1 MCVCIHVYHIYPL
14 YARSYSRH
22 WEHGYVFLMKKGQ
35 VSFLTIF
42 NNIFF
47 QKSWLYIGCDS
58 RNQERSSIGFIC
70 MYTSD
75 IYQSYLTVFN
85 ERCKCMMKSY
95 LSEQLVFII

>member
-42 NNIFF
+42 IFF
-47 QKSWLYIGCDS
+47 FK
-58 RNQERSSIGFIC
+58 NHGFILDAIVA
-70 MYTSD
+70 T
-75 IYQSYLTVFN
+75 
-85 ERCKCMMKSY
+85 KKG
-95 LSEQLVFII
+95 LV